1 MSFSVRTDL
10 AIEASAM
17 LSRKAG
23 ESIDGVEV
31 DEYKKGCA
39 SVTRVTVTNKN
50 GENVIGKPAGK
61 YITIECEDIR
71 GGSDEALMHA
81 EDAFADELGKLT
93 AQLGKG
99 AVLVVGLGNR
109 FITPDALGPNTV
121 DSVEVTRHLF
131 EQMPERV
138 NPTSHSVCALA
149 PGVLGITG
157 IETLEIIRGVVD
169 RVQPGLIIAID
180 ALASRSI
187 RRISTTIQLA
197 DTGITPGS
205 GIGNRRMGI
214 NEQSLG
220 VPVIAVG
227 VPTVVDAATIAN
239 DAIEL
244 IMQAVNDA
252 VGEDSDTMRSLG
264 FLNDDNR
271 YEMIRTVLYPSVGDL
286 IVTPKEVDTIIQ
298 DISGVVARGINRAV
312 GNGY

>member
-1 MSFSVRTDL
+1 M
-10 AIEASAM
+10 
-17 LSRKAG
+17 
-23 ESIDGVEV
+23 
-31 DEYKKGCA
+31 
-39 SVTRVTVTNKN
+39 
-50 GENVIGKPAGK
+50 
-61 YITIECEDIR
+61 
-71 GGSDEALMHA
+71 
-81 EDAFADELGKLT
+81 
-93 AQLGKG
+93 
-99 AVLVVGLGNR
+99 VVGLGNR

-138 NPTSHSVCALA
+138 NPTSRSVCALA